1 MKAKYRETIFF
12 LSALKRS
19 KTGKRHISYKKV
31 SLISNVCQPAC
42 ARDAQ
47 PQPIVAVSRILPS
60 ENIPHAAEHDSV
72 SEHPDSS
79 SDYRPML

>member
-1 MKAKYRETIFF
+1 MKEIFGQIIF
-12 LSALKRS
+12 LISALKRS
-19 KTGKRHISYKKV
+19 KAGKRHISYKKV
-31 SLISNVCQPAC
+31 SLISNVCQPGC

-47 PQPIVAVSRILPS
+47 PQPIVAVSRILPP